1 MKPFSFIV
9 VGSGYRAMF
18 YTRIARA
25 FPDQFELK
33 YVLCRSEEKVQ
44 KLIREHGVPAT
55 ASVQVC
61 ENACPDFVVVAV
73 NKDSIAD
80 VAREWVLKGYPVV
93 TETPAG
99 SSVEKLNA
107 LWDLKKNDGGRIMVC
122 EQYRRYPVLA
132 AGLKAIEEGR
142 LGDPYAVY
150 LSVAHDYHG
159 VSLIRRMLKIGLEP
173 VRMRGSRYEFPV
185 TETDSRYGAVTDGRT
200 ARKIRDHVTMEFA
213 SGKAAFYDF
222 SGVQYHSYI
231 RSRHLTVQGQ
241 NGEWS
246 DTILRYVKDDHRPE
260 TEYMLPY
267 FAPRYRALE
276 TGRLKEIC
284 SGWKPE
290 LLLDQEQ
297 DEYAIATMLYDF
309 RDYLAGGPEV
319 YPLAEALEDAYLWKL
334 MQEAVWNP
342 GKEIVSER
350 MPWHER

>member
-122 EQYRRYPVLA
+122 E
-132 AGLKAIEEGR
+132 
-142 LGDPYAVY
+142 
-150 LSVAHDYHG
+150 
-159 VSLIRRMLKIGLEP
+159 
-173 VRMRGSRYEFPV
+173 
-185 TETDSRYGAVTDGRT
+185 
-200 ARKIRDHVTMEFA
+200 
-213 SGKAAFYDF
+213 
-222 SGVQYHSYI
+222 
-231 RSRHLTVQGQ
+231 
-241 NGEWS
+241 
-246 DTILRYVKDDHRPE
+246 
-260 TEYMLPY
+260 
-267 FAPRYRALE
+267 
-276 TGRLKEIC
+276 
-284 SGWKPE
+284 
-290 LLLDQEQ
+290 
-297 DEYAIATMLYDF
+297 
-309 RDYLAGGPEV
+309 
-319 YPLAEALEDAYLWKL
+319 
-334 MQEAVWNP
+334 
-342 GKEIVSER
+342 
-350 MPWHER
+350 